1 VTAAEEKVQLD
12 LPSSWIT
19 TALGI
24 GVVGLVGCA
33 LAGLANPALF
43 FRAYLVAFAPCLAI
57 CLGCLVLGMVGYLT
71 TASWGFAFTPV
82 FESAT
87 KVLPLLVL
95 LYLPL
100 LLGLDKL
107 YPWASADDTN
117 PNPLYQYKKDYYL
130 NPQFFIA
137 RAFFYLAV
145 WNLVA
150 WVLRYLAR
158 RAGETGAI
166 EDSRTLRRFCGFGL
180 VVYGAT
186 FTFAAVDWFMSLEP
200 EWWSAIYA
208 VMLAIG
214 QLLTAYAFS
223 VIVFV
228 SLVLRAPAVAP
239 TDGQPAPKHGHHFS
253 QQLLRDF
260 GNLML
265 AFTMIWTYM
274 SFSQYLLVYSGN
286 LKDEVTWYMPRTHNG
301 WEYVVMTL
309 AVTQFGLP
317 FFLLLNK
324 ELKRNP
330 RTLLGIACLIFAS
343 RFLDITW
350 LLAPT
355 APGDQLPLLWLLPL
369 AFAGLG
375 GIWAALFLYQ
385 LRRRILVLKL
395 AGLDAEA
402 LLHE

>member
-1 VTAAEEKVQLD
+1 MTPAEEKVQLD
-12 LPSSWIT
+12 LPSSWISI
-19 TALGI
+19 ALGI

-33 LAGLANPALF
+33 LAGLANPTLF

-57 CLGCLVLGMVGYLT
+57 CLGCLVLGMIGYLT
-71 TASWGFAFTPV
+71 TATWGAAFTPI

-87 KVLPLLVL
+87 KVLPLLALLILPVL
-95 LYLPL
+95 F
-100 LLGLDKL
+100 GINKL
-107 YPWASADDTN
+107 YPWATAEDD
-117 PNPLYQYKKDYYL
+117 PNPLVRIRREYYL

-137 RAFFYLAV
+137 RAVLYLV
-145 WNLVA
+145 IWNLVA
-150 WVLRYLAR
+150 WVLRFLAR
-158 RAGETGAI
+158 RAADSGTI
-166 EDSRTLRRFCGFGL
+166 QDSRTLRKFCGVGL
-180 VVYGAT
+180 VIYGGT

-208 VMLAIG
+208 VMLAVG

-223 VIVFV
+223 VIVFL
-228 SLVLRAPAVAP
+228 SLVLRAPAPTP
-239 TDGQPAPKHGHHFS
+239 TDGQPPSRPADHFS

-260 GNLML
+260 GNLLL

-274 SFSQYLLVYSGN
+274 SFAQYLLIYSGN
-286 LKDEVTWYMPRTHNG
+286 LKEEATWFMPRTHGG
-301 WEYVVMTL
+301 WQYVVITL
-309 AVTQFGLP
+309 GVTQFGLP

-330 RTLLGIACLIFAS
+330 RTLLGIASLIFAS

-350 LLAPT
+350 LLAPSV
-355 APGDQLPLLWLLPL
+355 PGDQLPLIWLLPL

-375 GIWAALFLYQ
+375 GLWAALFLYQ
-385 LRRRILVLKL
+385 LRRRVLVLKI

-402 LLHE
+402 LVHE